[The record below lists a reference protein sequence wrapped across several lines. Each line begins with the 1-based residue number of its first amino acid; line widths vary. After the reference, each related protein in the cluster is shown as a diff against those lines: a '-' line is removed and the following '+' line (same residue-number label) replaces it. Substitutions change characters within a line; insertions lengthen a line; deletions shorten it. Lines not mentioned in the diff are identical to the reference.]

1 MPLPIILGTVAR
13 MAGGALARGAAS
25 RAGASAGVESM
36 AGRVGQ
42 FVGGATFNTAAQR
55 IEDREAER
63 ETNPQDDD
71 RR

>member
-1 MPLPIILGTVAR
+1 

-25 RAGASAGVESM
+25 RVGASAGVEAA
-36 AGRVGQ
+36 AGRIGQ

-55 IEDREAER
+55 AADREAEQ
-63 ETNPQDDD
+63 TANPPDDD